1 MNNPD
6 STTHKPRTAAEIA
19 QELTVLTKAL
29 EEKKSIEERL
39 VQIQAELAQ
48 AQQKEARE
56 KSQKA
61 ASDRTKLVR
70 RWYLHILLGED
81 W

>member
-29 EEKKSIEERL
+29 EEKKSIEEIWNTYYIEMTYFEFL
-39 VQIQAELAQ
+39 WIEI
-48 AQQKEARE
+48 
-56 KSQKA
+56 SQYLFFW
-61 ASDRTKLVR
+61 DKLFFFII
-70 RWYLHILLGED
+70 YESF
-81 W
+81 